1 MRRYI
6 MEAGTDRIVTMIVM
20 LSMLVIGCTGVRPA
34 NLGVKDGKLAPC
46 PSSPNCVSS
55 QSSEITHAI
64 EPLFFT
70 GTVTGAHAALR
81 TVILS
86 MKRSQIITDT
96 DSYIHAEF
104 TSAIFRFVDD
114 VEFWFDENAKVIHV
128 RSASRIGHSDLG
140 VNRERVEEMRAR
152 WKAYGK

>member
-1 MRRYI
+1 MN
-6 MEAGTDRIVTMIVM
+6 GNCTTMLFLM
-20 LSMLVIGCTGVRPA
+20 SLLSFSVIGCTGVRPA

-55 QSSEITHAI
+55 QSSDIAHAI
-64 EPLFFT
+64 EPLSFT
-70 GTVTGAHAALR
+70 GTVAGAHSVLR
-81 TVILS
+81 TIILS
-86 MKRSQIITDT
+86 MKRSQMITDT

-114 VEFWFDENAKVIHV
+114 VELWFDENAKVIHV

-140 VNRERVEEMRAR
+140 VNRDRVEEIRVR
-152 WKAYGK
+152 WKASGR

>member
-1 MRRYI
+1 
-6 MEAGTDRIVTMIVM
+6 MEAGTDRIVALIVM

-34 NLGVKDGKLAPC
+34 NIGVKDGKLAPC

-55 QSSEITHAI
+55 QSSDKAHAI
-64 EPLFFT
+64 EPLLFT
-70 GTVTGAHAALR
+70 GTVAGAHAALR

-128 RSASRIGHSDLG
+128 RSASRIGNSDLG
-140 VNRERVEEMRAR
+140 VNRERVEDIRAK
-152 WKAYGK
+152 WKASGR

>member
-1 MRRYI
+1 MNSNC
-6 MEAGTDRIVTMIVM
+6 MTLLFLMPL
-20 LSMLVIGCTGVRPA
+20 LSFSVIGCTGVRPA

-55 QSSEITHAI
+55 QGSDTAHAI
-64 EPLFFT
+64 EPLSFT
-70 GTVTGAHAALR
+70 GTVAGAHAALR
-81 TVILS
+81 TIILS

-96 DSYIHAEF
+96 DSYIRAEF

-114 VEFWFDENAKVIHV
+114 TEFWFDDNAKVIHV

-140 VNRERVEEMRAR
+140 VNRERVEEIRAR
-152 WKAYGK
+152 WKTSGK

>member
-1 MRRYI
+1 M
-6 MEAGTDRIVTMIVM
+6 VM

-55 QSSEITHAI
+55 QGSDKAHEID
-64 EPLFFT
+64 PLSFT
-70 GTVTGAHAALR
+70 GTVAGAHAALR
-81 TVILS
+81 TIVLS

-96 DSYIHAEF
+96 NSYIHAEF

-114 VEFWFDENAKVIHV
+114 VEFWFDDSAKVIHV
-128 RSASRIGHSDLG
+128 RSASRIGRSDLG
-140 VNRERVEEMRAR
+140 VNRERVEEIRAR
-152 WKAYGK
+152 WKASGK

>member
-1 MRRYI
+1 MNSNC
-6 MEAGTDRIVTMIVM
+6 MTMLFLM
-20 LSMLVIGCTGVRPA
+20 PLLSFSVIGCTGVRPA

-55 QSSEITHAI
+55 QGSDTAHAI
-64 EPLFFT
+64 EPLSFT
-70 GTVTGAHAALR
+70 GKVAGAHAALS
-81 TVILS
+81 TIILS

-140 VNRERVEEMRAR
+140 VNRERVEEIRAR
-152 WKAYGK
+152 WKTSGK

>member
-1 MRRYI
+1 MKSNC
-6 MEAGTDRIVTMIVM
+6 MTMLFLM
-20 LSMLVIGCTGVRPA
+20 PLLSFSVIGCTGVRPA

-55 QSSEITHAI
+55 QSSDKTHAI
-64 EPLFFT
+64 EPLSFT
-70 GTVTGAHAALR
+70 GTVAGAHAALR

-96 DSYIHAEF
+96 DSYIHVEF

-114 VEFWFDENAKVIHV
+114 VEFWFDENAKVINV
-128 RSASRIGHSDLG
+128 RSAARIGNSDLG
-140 VNRERVEEMRAR
+140 VNRERVEEIRAK
-152 WKAYGK
+152 WKASGR

>member
-1 MRRYI
+1 MKSNC
-6 MEAGTDRIVTMIVM
+6 MTMLFLM
-20 LSMLVIGCTGVRPA
+20 PLLSISVIGCTGVRPA

-55 QSSEITHAI
+55 QGSDKAHAI
-64 EPLFFT
+64 EPLSFT
-70 GTVTGAHAALR
+70 GTVAGAHAALR

-86 MKRSQIITDT
+86 MKRSKIITDT

-114 VEFWFDENAKVIHV
+114 AEFWFDENAKIINV
-128 RSASRIGHSDLG
+128 RSASRIGNSDLG
-140 VNRERVEEMRAR
+140 VNRERVEEIRSK
-152 WKAYGK
+152 WKASGR